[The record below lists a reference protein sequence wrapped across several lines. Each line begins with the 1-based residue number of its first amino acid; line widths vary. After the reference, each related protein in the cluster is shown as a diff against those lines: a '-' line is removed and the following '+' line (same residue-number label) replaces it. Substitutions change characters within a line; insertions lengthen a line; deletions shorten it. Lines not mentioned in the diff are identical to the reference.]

1 MLAIKLTATAL
12 LTGAVLGSRDAP
24 PSNEVVEV
32 ISVDDGRS
40 HDATTFIVPIEFS
53 KDSRGHERPQH
64 DGLRHHGFLHH
75 DYPHHHW
82 GEHRPPHRPE
92 THSPHRPET
101 HSTSLE
107 PTSKTAPGPTHS
119 ANRPSQQPTPVDTGY
134 EATALFHHNLHR
146 RNHSAPNV
154 VWSANLRGTA
164 KKIADGCVYAHDMY
178 AR

>member
-1 MLAIKLTATAL
+1 M
-12 LTGAVLGSRDAP
+12 
-24 PSNEVVEV
+24 
-32 ISVDDGRS
+32 DDGRS
-40 HDATTFIVPIEFS
+40 HDATTIIVPIEFS

-92 THSPHRPET
+92 THSPYHPETHSPHQPETHSPHRPET
-101 HSTSLE
+101 HSPHRPETQSDHAGRTSLE
-107 PTSKTAPGPTHS
+107 PTSRTAPGPTHS

-146 RNHSAPNV
+146 RNHSAPDV
-154 VWSANLRGTA
+154 IWSANLRGTA